1 MSGRQVSDNQQ
12 CDEAHP
18 SCRKCKLYGV
28 SCDYTGS
35 KSSLDLSAQGS
46 FQVDFTPSDSSNDS
60 VTSQK
65 RIDTPNS
72 PPYYGAVADLASWNE
87 KSIQALSPISLNT
100 TMATM
105 INDSLQANL
114 DSEAILPN
122 TGLGSWSAIPF
133 WSFGESHLEIMAR
146 FHGRTSLTIGNKDMA
161 YVYREIIC
169 KLSFSVRPDLV
180 SMNPCCKC
188 LSLISS
194 SMLFLCICFLV
205 LR

>member
-1 MSGRQVSDNQQ
+1 MQ

-18 SCRKCKLYGV
+18 ACRKCKLYGV

-46 FQVDFTPSDSSNDS
+46 FQVDFAPPSDSLSDG
-60 VTSQK
+60 VPSQK
-65 RIDTPNS
+65 RVDTPNPS
-72 PPYYGAVADLASWNE
+72 PYYDGADLRSWSD
-87 KSIQALSPISLNT
+87 KSFRAVSPISLNV

-114 DSEAILPN
+114 DSEAVQPSS
-122 TGLGSWSAIPF
+122 GLGSLFAIPF

-146 FHGRTSLTIGNKDMA
+146 FHDRTSLTIGNKSMA

-169 KLSFSVRPDLV
+169 KLSFSVRPGLLPID
-180 SMNPCCKC
+180 PCCKC
-188 LSLISS
+188 LSLIS
-194 SMLFLCICFLV
+194 F
-205 LR
+205 